1 MCPLALGFL
10 TPAPLSHRRFEERNV
25 GQIKTVYPGSYQF
38 RQERFVP
45 TFKDGIK
52 RSDYQLTIE
61 PLLDHRECTRPW
73 VPAWDAAR
81 FEHGCEAAGSGPHLR
96 PAGVGWVT
104 G

>member
-1 MCPLALGFL
+1 M
-10 TPAPLSHRRFEERNV
+10 

-52 RSDYQLTIE
+52 RSNYQLTIE

-81 FEHGCEAAGSGPHLR
+81 FELGCEAVGSGPHLR
-96 PAGVGWVT
+96 PAGVGWLT